1 MVMSK
6 SVFGIRG
13 VLLATVAMV
22 SACAEPDEVL
32 RGERESIYSQDAKP
46 SVKQQARA
54 FSAPSERVNSSWEQ
68 APGVEALRT
77 SHAAW
82 TDTPDLVWSVDIGEG
97 DTRRQRI
104 TSAPVAGGDLIYVLD
119 STDRVSAVTRTG
131 NIKWQHESRAARDED
146 TDATGGGLAYHEG
159 VIYISSGFGVVTALD
174 AKTGSQ
180 IWQQTLEATGS
191 GQPTIR
197 DGLLYLVA
205 GDETGWVLHT
215 DDGRIAWQVKGSP
228 TSSNILGSPAPVV
241 TSDLAIFAFGSGD
254 VIATFRKGG
263 LQRWLASVSGKRR
276 GSAIAQITD
285 VAATPFIVGN
295 RVYIANQ
302 SGRTAA
308 FDLKDGT
315 RVWTA
320 REGATGAIWVAG
332 GSVFQV
338 SDQNKLLRIDA
349 NNGEVIWSV
358 TLPKFIKD
366 KPGKRG
372 EIVAH
377 HGPILASGRL
387 VVASNDGL
395 IRMFDPV
402 DGSLDGQISIPNGAT
417 TEPIIVDRTLY
428 VLTTEGELAAYR

>member
-1 MVMSK
+1 MAVNK
-6 SVFGIRG
+6 SVFGIRS

-22 SACAEPDEVL
+22 SACAEPEEVL
-32 RGERESIYSQDAKP
+32 RGEREGIYSQDAI
-46 SVKQQARA
+46 SSENQSRA
-54 FSAPSERVNSSWEQ
+54 FSAPTQRVNISWEQ
-68 APGVEALRT
+68 APGIEASRT
-77 SHAAW
+77 SNPVW
-82 TDTPDLVWSVDIGEG
+82 SETPNLAWSVDIGEG

-104 TSAPVAGGDLIYVLD
+104 TSAPVAGGGLIYVLD
-119 STDRVSAVTRTG
+119 STDRISAVTRDG
-131 NIKWQHESRAARDED
+131 HIQWQYEIRAISDD
-146 TDATGGGLAYHEG
+146 TSDATGGGIAYLEG
-159 VIYISSGFGVVTALD
+159 VVYLSSGFGVVSALD
-174 AKTGSQ
+174 AQTGAQ
-180 IWQQTLEATGS
+180 IWRQSLEATGS

-228 TSSNILGSPAPVV
+228 TTSNILGAPAPVV

-254 VIATFRKGG
+254 VITTFRKGG
-263 LQRWLASVSGKRR
+263 LQRWLASVSGRR
-276 GSAIAQITD
+276 NGSAIAQITD
-285 VAATPFIVGN
+285 VTATPFVVGN

-308 FDLKDGT
+308 FDVQDGT

-320 REGATGAIWVAG
+320 KEGATGPMWVAG

-349 NNGEVIWSV
+349 DSGEVIWSV
-358 TLPKFIKD
+358 ALPKFIKD

-387 VVASNDGL
+387 VVASNDGAL
-395 IRMFDPV
+395 RLYNPI
-402 DGSLDGQISIPNGAT
+402 DGSLQAEIPVPDGAT

-428 VLTTEGELAAYR
+428 VVTTDGKLVAYR